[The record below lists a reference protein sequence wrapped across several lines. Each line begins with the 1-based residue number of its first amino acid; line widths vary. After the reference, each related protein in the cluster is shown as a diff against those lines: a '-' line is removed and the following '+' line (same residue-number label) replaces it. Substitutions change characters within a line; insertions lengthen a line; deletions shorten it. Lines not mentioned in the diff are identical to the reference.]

1 MTIRILSPRLA
12 NQIAAGE
19 VVERPA
25 SVVKELLENA
35 IDAGANRISVDIEQ
49 GGQRL
54 MRIRDNGCGIPHDQL
69 ALALARHA
77 TSKISDLDDLEAIVS
92 FGFRGEALASISSVS
107 RLTLTSRPAGQ
118 SEAWQA
124 SCEGREMAVVVQ
136 PAAHPDGSTLEVRDL
151 FFNTPARRRFLRSEK
166 TEFEHID
173 DVCRRIGLAHQ
184 QLQLQWSHN
193 GKLIRQL
200 PAATDEASLQRR
212 VAAVVGERL
221 LQRALRL
228 EWQHQ
233 GLSLH
238 GWLWHPHDC
247 QPGAAQYAYVNGR
260 SVRDKLLNHAVRQAY
275 GPLLAAGQTPG
286 YLLFLELDP
295 REVDVNVHPAK
306 HEVRFHNSR
315 LVHDFMVAALNE
327 ALRLL
332 TPEMPTTDNALSIEQ
347 TPDAPP
353 APLQIME
360 SAAATPPAPAQ
371 LSEQRSYPRPLP
383 AAPQAARFMR
393 PAPITRPHPAAQAG
407 YLQLL
412 QAAQPLMANA
422 DLSATATAT
431 STTAT
436 PLLIKEQQL
445 IVLGDDNLWALPLP
459 RLWAKA
465 TQAGMGG
472 QGLPLL
478 MPMRVQLTPAP
489 SAALLSAWTQ
499 AGIHL
504 HDDGRGQWLL
514 RAVPPLLRQLD
525 WANLLQA
532 MVAAADKWPELA
544 AAAVS
549 APSWQQLTLADVTSW
564 LGYVAD
570 WQALA
575 HCLPLAHWLSE
586 QKLTAQQE
594 QPHD

>member
-1 MTIRILSPRLA
+1 MTIRILPPRLA

-35 IDAGANRISVDIEQ
+35 IDAGASRISIDIEQ

-54 MRIRDNGCGIPHDQL
+54 IRIRDNGCGIPREQL
-69 ALALARHA
+69 ELALARHA

-92 FGFRGEALASISSVS
+92 FGFRGEALASISSVA

-124 SCEGREMAVVVQ
+124 RCEGRDMAVVIE
-136 PAAHPDGSTLEVRDL
+136 PAAHPHGSTLEVRDL

-166 TEFEHID
+166 TEFDHID

-200 PAATDEASLQRR
+200 PAAQDDAGLQRR

-221 LQRALRL
+221 LRRALRL
-228 EWQHQ
+228 DWRHQ

-238 GWLWHPHDC
+238 GWLWHRDDC
-247 QPGAAQYAYVNGR
+247 QPGCPQYAYVNGR
-260 SVRDKLLNHAVRQAY
+260 AVRDKLLGHAVRQAY
-275 GPLLAAGQTPG
+275 GPLLAAGQLPG

-306 HEVRFHNSR
+306 HEVRFHHSR
-315 LVHDFMVAALNE
+315 LVHDFVVAALHE
-327 ALRLL
+327 ALQLQPKADETL
-332 TPEMPTTDNALSIEQ
+332 EPAQ
-347 TPDAPP
+347 
-353 APLQIME
+353 APLLITE
-360 SAAATPPAPAQ
+360 PGAVASAP
-371 LSEQRSYPRPLP
+371 LGVSEQRAYPRPLP
-383 AAPQAARFMR
+383 AAQAAPLAMAPHWQPER
-393 PAPITRPHPAAQAG
+393 PNPAAQAG

-412 QAAQPLMANA
+412 QAAQPLAA
-422 DLSATATAT
+422 APASRSVPAPQ
-431 STTAT
+431 
-436 PLLIKEQQL
+436 PLLMASQQL
-445 IVLGDDNLWALPLP
+445 VVLDDAQLWALPLAA
-459 RLWAKA
+459 LWASA
-465 TQAGMGG
+465 IHAGMAE
-472 QGLPLL
+472 QGVPLL
-478 MPMRVQLTPAP
+478 LPMRLTLAQPPAD
-489 SAALLSAWTQ
+489 ALLAGWAQ

-504 HDDGRGQWLL
+504 QADGRGQWLL

-525 WANLLQA
+525 WAQLLQA
-532 MVAAADKWPELA
+532 MVLAPAQWPQLA

-549 APSWQQLTLADVTSW
+549 DERWQQLALADVAGW
-564 LGYVAD
+564 LAYVAD
-570 WQALA
+570 WQPLA
-575 HCLPLAHWLSE
+575 RPLPLAQWLAE
-586 QKLTAQQE
+586 PQE
-594 QPHD
+594 LPHG